1 MWNKE
6 GSPWKHNLGRQVL
19 FSQGTGQ
26 KHKGDFHQPQRGEK
40 ARRATEHSCVLSCGW
55 HGQMQLEIKA
65 P

>member
-19 FSQGTGQ
+19 FSQGTGR
-26 KHKGDFHQPQRGEK
+26 KHEGDFHQPQRGE
-40 ARRATEHSCVLSCGW
+40 HSCVLSCGW
-55 HGQMQLEIKA
+55 YGQMQLEIKA